1 MSKYQDYR
9 PAVGSYM
16 NKKQVAPIALVIW
29 LVIVAVFMLLLQRF
43 DLEIFFVLTLIGILV
58 IAEFLK
64 YRYIQPAYLHYLN
77 YLIVAGI
84 VIFGIVVIIKIMEIM
99 TQ

>member
-1 MSKYQDYR
+1 
-9 PAVGSYM
+9 M
-16 NKKQVAPIALVIW
+16 NKKQIAPIALIIW
-29 LVIVAVFMLLLQRF
+29 LIIVALYMLLLQRF

-64 YRYIQPAYLHYLN
+64 YRYVHPAYLQYLN

-84 VIFGIVVIIKIMEIM
+84 VIFGIVVIIKIMEIII
-99 TQ
+99 Q